1 MVTVDVLC
9 FSARISILYCI
20 FPLKLFDACTVE
32 QEVPVTSDITTMMRI
47 SMPSE
52 TSLPSLYAD
61 TGTPQSTIRY
71 DRLRYDT
78 LHLGLHAPKS

>member
-1 MVTVDVLC
+1 MVMVDVLC

-20 FPLKLFDACTVE
+20 FPLKLFDACTVG
-32 QEVPVTSDITTMMRI
+32 QEVPVTSDITTVMRI

-61 TGTPQSTIRY
+61 TGTSESMIRY

>member
-1 MVTVDVLC
+1 MVMVDVLC

-20 FPLKLFDACTVE
+20 FPLKLFDACTVG
-32 QEVPVTSDITTMMRI
+32 QEVPVTSDITTV
-47 SMPSE
+47 
-52 TSLPSLYAD
+52 LYAD
-61 TGTPQSTIRY
+61 TGTSESMIRY